1 MLSLSPYKHL
11 VYCVG
16 QTEPKILRLLIMCQV
31 PAEDEARSKVGDE
44 TLEVAANKIWT
55 TTLNL

>member
-16 QTEPKILRLLIMCQV
+16 RTEPKILRLLIMCQV

-44 TLEVAANKIWT
+44 TLEVAANKG
-55 TTLNL
+55 